1 MTPYTAKLRAPA
13 DFGLAVQQAR
23 LARGLSQRELADE
36 LGVPQST
43 ISEIESG
50 KTTIYLR
57 RLLEIARVTG
67 LQFAASWEDDDAPRR

>member
-1 MTPYTAKLRAPA
+1 MAQHTARLRAPG

-23 LARGLSQRELADE
+23 LARGLSQSELAAE

-50 KTTIYLR
+50 KSTIYLR
-57 RLLEIARVTG
+57 RLLSIARVTG
-67 LQFAASWEDDDAPRR
+67 LEFTAAWGDGDAPRG

>member
-1 MTPYTAKLRAPA
+1 MTTYTAKLRAPA